1 MVAPSVNV
9 SSTFATAPETVVR
22 LLASAVNTLE
32 AAVVPNVTDQSNLIL
47 PL

>member
-32 AAVVPNVTDQSNLIL
+32 AAVVPNVTMSE
-47 PL
+47 